1 MPLSQLG
8 GVELGG
14 LQQLDL
20 PDQHIL
26 KGEDTVAL
34 LLDLLSDGVGDEL
47 GDQLLD
53 GGGGDLVAD
62 DLEHLLADL
71 TDLGGLGVA
80 SPGNL
85 TAPALGESQEEDTEG
100 VSIRGLDIDGGLDQ
114 GVPLTDKR
122 AELVSGQIHSVER
135 GEAVGAL
142 DVLDLELHLPESL
155 VLILVQVS
163 EAALDD
169 PAPQSIRGDLGTLG
183 AVDNG
188 LTDVGVGEEGRG
200 PDVIPVL
207 LGEGVD
213 DLLFKTLLFAKLLV
227 LADGHD
233 YLKI

>member
-1 MPLSQLG
+1 MPLSQLSR
-8 GVELGG
+8 VELGG

-26 KGEDTVAL
+26 KGEDAVAL

-47 GDQLLD
+47 GDQFLD
-53 GGGGDLVAD
+53 GGGGDLVTD

-71 TDLGGLGVA
+71 ADLSGLSVA

-85 TAPALGESQEEDTEG
+85 TGSALGEGQEEHTEG

-114 GVPLTDKR
+114 GVPLADKR
-122 AELVSGQIHSVER
+122 AELVSGQVHSVER

-163 EAALDD
+163 EGALHDST
-169 PAPQSIRGDLGTLG
+169 PQSIRGDLGSLG
-183 AVDNG
+183 AVDDS
-188 LTDVGVGEEGRG
+188 LTNVGVGEEGG
-200 PDVIPVL
+200 GTNIIPVL
-207 LGEGVD
+207 FGEGVD

-233 YLKI
+233 